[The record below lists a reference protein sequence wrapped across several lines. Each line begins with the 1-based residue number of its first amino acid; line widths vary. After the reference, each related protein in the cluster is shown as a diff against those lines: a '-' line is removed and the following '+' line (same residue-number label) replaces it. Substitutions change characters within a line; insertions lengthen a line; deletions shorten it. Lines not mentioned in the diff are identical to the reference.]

1 MEFGEAKMATICGSE
16 YPREWS
22 RRAGRKEGDREGV
35 REGAA
40 MGPPEILAQC

>member
-1 MEFGEAKMATICGSE
+1 MESGEAKMATICGSE

-22 RRAGRKEGDREGV
+22 CRAGRKEGDREGV

-40 MGPPEILAQC
+40 VGPSETLAQY